1 MTRSFIIPIVRL
13 LDKCFEYVKG
23 RGDQYLA
30 RARGKHPVRKGKEES
45 VQAVLTITVTVTSGW
60 IHAQMTTY
68 CEKWQK
74 VIHKYFQ
81 W

>member
-30 RARGKHPVRKGKEES
+30 RARGKHPVRKGKRRKC
-45 VQAVLTITVTVTSGW
+45 TSC
-60 IHAQMTTY
+60 AY
-68 CEKWQK
+68 NNSNSNKWLDTRTNDY
-74 VIHKYFQ
+74 IL
-81 W
+81 